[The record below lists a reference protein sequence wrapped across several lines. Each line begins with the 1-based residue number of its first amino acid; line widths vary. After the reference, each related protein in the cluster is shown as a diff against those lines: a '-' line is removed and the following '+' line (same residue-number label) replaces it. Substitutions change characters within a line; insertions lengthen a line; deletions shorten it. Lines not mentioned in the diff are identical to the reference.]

1 MDDNRLSN
9 FGEVATVR
17 RWERR
22 GFIKSIR
29 ERETGDTGGKILKV
43 METKIDAF

>member
-1 MDDNRLSN
+1 MTTGLSN
-9 FGEVATVR
+9 FGKVSTVR

-29 ERETGDTGGKILKV
+29 ERVTGDTGGKILKV